1 MIRMFFNN
9 NCIPMFEV
17 IIYIHNIISL
27 YCNLLSYITFNIMI
41 EQIKIETENNIVKI
55 EKVKQELV
63 GDNVD
68 KKLEILEKCK
78 LVSDKIMTSFN
89 EDMIY

>member
-1 MIRMFFNN
+1 
-9 NCIPMFEV
+9 MFEV

>member
-1 MIRMFFNN
+1 
-9 NCIPMFEV
+9 
-17 IIYIHNIISL
+17 
-27 YCNLLSYITFNIMI
+27 MI